1 MPGDTEEPF
10 AGWARDPDL
19 AAAGAAY
26 RAERRAEAAAYE
38 ELAARDRLRGRS
50 LADVAAEA
58 LARGDVVAVAL
69 TGRTFT
75 GTVTHAAGD
84 LACMRTTVGDD
95 VDVHL
100 AGLVAVRVV
109 QAMRAGGR
117 SRGPGPAS
125 FAARLGEHEAAGT
138 LLEVGARVP
147 EGGLVGRIQAVGV
160 DHAVITDREGGA
172 WFVARRAIDYVL
184 PRRS

>member
-38 ELAARDRLRGRS
+38 ELAARDRLRGRD

-58 LARGDVVAVAL
+58 LARGDVVAVAVA
-69 TGRTFT
+69 GRTFT
-75 GTVTHAAGD
+75 GTVTYAAGD
-84 LACMRTTVGDD
+84 LACVRTTVGDD
-95 VDVHL
+95 VDVRL
-100 AGLVAVRVV
+100 GGVVAVRVV
-109 QAMRAGGR
+109 QPVRSGGR
-117 SRGPGPAS
+117 SRAPGPAG

-138 LLEVGARVP
+138 LLEIGAAVP
-147 EGGLVGRIQAVGV
+147 EAGLVGRIQAVAV
-160 DHAVITDREGGA
+160 DHVVVADREGGE
-172 WFVARRAIDYVL
+172 WFVARGALDYVL